1 MEMRTV
7 ARRIADFGRDR
18 KACLYYAAC
27 VVLLVVAAGLRF
39 HDLSEKSVWYDEAV
53 AADNSGGALLKVVS
67 NTRHRSFSPILYP
80 LALWAVQKVDVSA
93 FSIRVLPATA
103 SVLTVAVMLFLLPR
117 LGVAR
122 GAAFLAALLAT
133 LSVAAIEHAQGAR
146 EYSIDA
152 LLATLMIVGLLW
164 YLRDGRKTLLCLSL
178 FLAPLLQYGLVLF
191 GVALMS
197 AATVLPFLPTPATP
211 EGDLRPSRIRHWF
224 QRRIAL
230 VWPAACFLTGC
241 AISYA
246 VTARFQWRRETR
258 RNYSYWCQDVYD
270 AAGHL
275 GCAARRT
282 WSLLDY
288 HLPPSVAILAV
299 GAFGLM
305 LTASLKRRRSD
316 AIATLVLLAVG
327 IAIFAGILT
336 IYPFRGFRHSLY
348 LGPVIFLAAGVS
360 IHWMADGLAARTRR
374 AWLAPA
380 LAAAA
385 AGALALAG
393 VGDIRQYRPYERDY
407 NTKAVLA
414 FLEEHVE
421 EGDMVFAT
429 DYAATSL
436 KFYRDE
442 DRTWHYGSIEC
453 WRDYAPCIREMA
465 DWLVSLPKTPNR
477 IFLIYNGTPMME
489 ELELLEERIV
499 VEHVA
504 RLGASRYVLEYR
516 YALNQLDVA
525 LITNA
530 KEFKES
536 LEATARS
543 DYEAL
548 VAGEPAVRADF
559 DVYVGEDSLTY
570 VKEPC
575 ARADTGAVFFLH
587 LIPADAADL
596 PDHRKQY
603 GFDNLD
609 FDFDGRGV
617 IVDGQCLATIVLP
630 DYAAARVRTGQYLA
644 NEDGSY
650 TNLWEGEIRFDE

>member
-1 MEMRTV
+1 MQAIGMRTMI
-7 ARRIADFGRDR
+7 RRIADFGHDR

-39 HDLSEKSVWYDEAV
+39 HDLPEKSVWYDEAV
-53 AADNSGGALLKVVS
+53 AAANSSGTLSEVVTK
-67 NTRHRSFSPILYP
+67 TRGRNSSPILYP

-103 SVLTVAVMLFLLPR
+103 SVLTVAALLFLLPHA
-117 LGVAR
+117 GVSR
-122 GAAFLAALLAT
+122 RAAFLAALLAT

-152 LLATLMIVGLLW
+152 LLATLMIAGLLW
-164 YLRDGRKTLLCLSL
+164 YLRHSRKALLCVSL

-191 GVALMS
+191 GVAVIG
-197 AATVLPFLPTPATP
+197 AAIVLPPPPPTLAAP
-211 EGDLRPSRIRHWF
+211 DKRIRNWF
-224 QRRIAL
+224 KSRTAL
-230 VWPAACFLTGC
+230 LLPAACFLTGC

-246 VTARFQWRRETR
+246 VTARFQWRGETR
-258 RNYSYWCQDVYD
+258 RNYSYWCEDVYD

-275 GCAARRT
+275 GCAAWRT
-282 WSLLDY
+282 WGLLDY
-288 HLPPSVAILAV
+288 HLPPGVTILAV
-299 GAFGLM
+299 GAFALM

-336 IYPFRGFRHSLY
+336 IYPFRGFRHGLY

-385 AGALALAG
+385 AGALGLAG

-429 DYAATSL
+429 SFAATSL

-453 WRDYAPCIREMA
+453 WSAYAPCIREMA
-465 DWLVSLPKTPNR
+465 DLLISLPNTPNR
-477 IFLIYNGTPMME
+477 IFLIYSSASILE

-499 VEHVA
+499 VERVA
-504 RLGASRYVLEYR
+504 RLGASRYVLEPR

-543 DYEAL
+543 DYEVL

-575 ARADTGAVFFLH
+575 VRADTEAEFFLN
-587 LIPADAADL
+587 LIPADANDL

-603 GFDNLD
+603 GFDNLGFR
-609 FDFDGRGV
+609 FDNHEFR
-617 IVDGQCLATIVLP
+617 LAEGCVAVHELP
-630 DYAAARVRTGQYLA
+630 DYPIARIHTGQSLL